1 MCLEELLVVPTDCV
15 QQILTE
21 KSGTLHVDKIGIHDE
36 DLQRLKCF
44 SVRFG
49 LQRSRAA
56 ATQTHVALRLARNVL
71 EEEAVWPENSS
82 SQAELR
88 LALLERADE
97 QALLS
102 SNCLGSRNKVRRM
115 LGG

>member
-1 MCLEELLVVPTDCV
+1 MTVCNVLVVYS
-15 QQILTE
+15 
-21 KSGTLHVDKIGIHDE
+21 KMRGIHDE

-71 EEEAVWPENSS
+71 EEEAVGPENSS

-102 SNCLGSRNKVRRM
+102 SNCLASRNNVCRNKRWVTGRT
-115 LGG
+115 